1 MIDLEIATYQA
12 SLHSPLFY
20 SSAEGVLISADRILS
35 STALTYSLAYSLGLL
50 SKHYFLCG
58 DEAVN
63 HNYSELAGIGIFVSD
78 GKPLNVSFKE
88 ETFKSTEY
96 LSERSLTVTVPSG
109 ASGDRGDMGRLT
121 KTDPPRMGSASPAP
135 ISKMRRYIGLAPGS
149 KFELTVWSNH
159 LLPDDILLTL
169 GIRRSGELRLRKTK
183 LADKVHL
190 NMFMLREVYGIGE
203 MPDENKKISLF
214 DVYNASG
221 KIVRG
226 SHPTKQHIL
235 DVDIRF
241 VNTNLMPLILG
252 RLRDGNS
259 R

>member
-1 MIDLEIATYQA
+1 MIDVEIATYQA
-12 SLHSPLFY
+12 TLHSPLFY
-20 SSAEGVLISADRILS
+20 SSTEGVLVSADKIIS
-35 STALTYSLAYSLGLL
+35 STALTYSLGYHLGLL
-50 SKHYFLCG
+50 KKRYFLCG
-58 DEAVN
+58 EEAVN
-63 HNYSELAGIGIFVSD
+63 HSYGELAEIGIFVSD
-78 GKPLNVSFKE
+78 GKPLDVSFKE

-109 ASGDRGDMGRLT
+109 AGGNKGDMGQFT

-135 ISKMRRYIGLAPGS
+135 ISKVRRYIGLAPGS

-159 LLPDDILLTL
+159 PLPDDILLTL

-190 NMFMLREVYGIGE
+190 NMFMLREVYGIAE
-203 MPDENKKISLF
+203 MPTENKKMSLF
-214 DVYNASG
+214 DIYSASG

-226 SHPTKQHIL
+226 SHPTKQHFL

-241 VNTNLMPLILG
+241 VNINLVPLILG
-252 RLRDGNS
+252 
-259 R
+259 